1 MHLSVQCTTNFGP
14 LLLCLLVTCLP
25 PGAAGGRAPAARL
38 ESEQMAPCRGL
49 CSIGHG
55 DTGGAWVSR
64 ADCGWPARQLMTG
77 LAGDETSSTD
87 GSSRLVNTC
96 GCWLLGAAANY
107 PVPGLSLSVPGWLS
121 RSTFIPL
128 SDPDVSIYCRG
139 PLNDGDDGDDYI
151 ITEEG
156 HFLLQDLNGT
166 GKSKLTHPA
175 EPRTRKGKNKKRRG
189 RGPVG
194 NLIVG
199 GRGGRP
205 RRAPAV
211 V

>member
-1 MHLSVQCTTNFGP
+1 MCTPGIDWLRRTLACTLVCSVRQTLGLCSCACWFLSP
-14 LLLCLLVTCLP
+14 PP

-107 PVPGLSLSVPGWLS
+107 PVPGLSLNPRLAQSQYIHSLVGP
-121 RSTFIPL
+121 RC
-128 SDPDVSIYCRG
+128 IYCRG
-139 PLNDGDDGDDYI
+139 TLDDGDDGDDYI
-151 ITEEG
+151 ITEG
-156 HFLLQDLNGT
+156 HFLPQDLNGT
-166 GKSKLTHPA
+166 GKANSPTQQKPEREKEKTKKGGA
-175 EPRTRKGKNKKRRG
+175 EALL
-189 RGPVG
+189 V
-194 NLIVG
+194 I
-199 GRGGRP
+199 
-205 RRAPAV
+205 
-211 V
+211 